1 MSNIWFFFF
10 KGKKTNHLLYFLKRT
25 KRAIARNI
33 KAPPFL
39 SRHVWTL
46 LCFQNPFQG
55 DQKFHP
61 KISWC
66 LPPVQTL
73 PSDVCTSVREVEKS
87 FKSVKCG
94 IKRRITWIKFLSLLE
109 IDSDCASV
117 PGPDFCMKIFLLSL
131 SGASLQKGIGF
142 KKQEIMWD
150 FKQTVQYS
158 FRMLSVFK
166 STLIYIF
173 RSLWNCTSF
182 KRPSLI
188 LGLCS
193 FMSFVPYF

>member
-1 MSNIWFFFF
+1 M
-10 KGKKTNHLLYFLKRT
+10 YF
-25 KRAIARNI
+25 
-33 KAPPFL
+33 
-39 SRHVWTL
+39 
-46 LCFQNPFQG
+46 QDPFQG
-55 DQKFHP
+55 DQKFHT

-66 LPPVQTL
+66 PPLVQPG

-94 IKRRITWIKFLSLLE
+94 IKRRITWIKFLSPLE

-131 SGASLQKGIGF
+131 SGASLQKGTGF

-193 FMSFVPYF
+193 FMSFVPDI

>member
-1 MSNIWFFFF
+1 MGHIKF
-10 KGKKTNHLLYFLKRT
+10 FLKR
-25 KRAIARNI
+25 KESDSLFSLWEGAQ
-33 KAPPFL
+33 KANGKKKKQSL
-39 SRHVWTL
+39 TL
-46 LCFQNPFQG
+46 LEETYFNSLVFSGSIPRG
-55 DQKFHP
+55 P
-61 KISWC
+61 KIPYQDF
-66 LPPVQTL
+66 LVPTTGATRTY
-73 PSDVCTSVREVEKS
+73 DVCTSVREVEKS

-94 IKRRITWIKFLSLLE
+94 IKSRITWIKFLSPLE

-131 SGASLQKGIGF
+131 SGASLQKGTGF

-193 FMSFVPYF
+193 FMSFVPDI

>member
-1 MSNIWFFFF
+1 MFELFCI
-10 KGKKTNHLLYFLKRT
+10 
-25 KRAIARNI
+25 
-33 KAPPFL
+33 
-39 SRHVWTL
+39 
-46 LCFQNPFQG
+46 FQSPFQRN
-55 DQKFHP
+55 QKFHT
-61 KISWC
+61 KISRC
-66 LPPVQTL
+66 PPLVQTV

-94 IKRRITWIKFLSLLE
+94 IKKRITWIKFLSPLE

-131 SGASLQKGIGF
+131 SGASLQKGTGF

-193 FMSFVPYF
+193 FMSFVHDF